1 VIAAARFTNWARNFR
16 HESWFYSDPNNLND
30 FTPCKWDGQ
39 TPSDPIVE
47 AITMRFSHVSVSE
60 ASTALSL
67 LRTDVRQ
74 LLLCPP
80 LGMQGETKMLGQFRE
95 VAFKYE
101 RVSITDLL

>member
-1 VIAAARFTNWARNFR
+1 
-16 HESWFYSDPNNLND
+16 
-30 FTPCKWDGQ
+30 
-39 TPSDPIVE
+39 
-47 AITMRFSHVSVSE
+47 MRFSHVSVSK

-80 LGMQGETKMLGQFRE
+80 GMQGEAKMLGQFRE

-101 RVSITDLL
+101 RISITDPLCLSHFTGPH